1 MSVVGNI
8 ITKTPRI
15 IVKLIIFLIALA
27 IKAVT
32 HEPGKDGALTAR
44 KYKRVRALTKFK
56 RFLLNLTP
64 DPVCAYLGLLK
75 HKQYLNRHFSYGV

>member
-1 MSVVGNI
+1 MSVIRNI
-8 ITKTPRI
+8 VTKTPRI
-15 IVKLIIFLIALA
+15 IVKLFIFLIALA

-32 HEPGKDGALTAR
+32 YEPGKDGALTAR
-44 KYKRVRALTKFK
+44 KYRRVRALTKFK

-64 DPVCAYLGLLK
+64 DPVCSYLGLLK